1 MTAQRQV
8 PRSTEGGMTYFAWA
22 NGSEPPIFVGPINP
36 RTGKRSQAG
45 SLSAFTS
52 RKARDRFIELTRGG
66 AVAITAQQ
74 ARERKAGLD
83 ERAFNELVAV
93 LLGGDL

>member
-1 MTAQRQV
+1 MTQTHEPDSAA
-8 PRSTEGGMTYFAWA
+8 EGGKTFFAWA
-22 NGSEPPIFVGPINP
+22 NGSEPPIVIGPVNP
-36 RTGKRSQAG
+36 RTGKRSRAG

-52 RKARDRFIELTRGG
+52 RKARDHFIGLTCGG
-66 AVAITAQQ
+66 AVAITAKQ

-93 LLGGDL
+93 LIGGDL